1 MEQNFSSVWFA
12 TEQQIRSR
20 TRFFNFSDR
29 GSLSFSPEKLQFTGR
44 KYNLRIKDIKTV
56 DIIYPQIPW
65 ISNILSIIFSL
76 IFLGL
81 ITWILDGPEAIAMP
95 VAIIFTVYFILFV
108 PFATLIQKV
117 MLWVEVVYADDENVL
132 QKAYFLDGS
141 LLGWGGILG
150 GTLKMYK
157 ELRPSA
163 RKTA

>member
-65 ISNILSIIFSL
+65 ISNS
-76 IFLGL
+76 
-81 ITWILDGPEAIAMP
+81 PYAEIA
-95 VAIIFTVYFILFV
+95 
-108 PFATLIQKV
+108 
-117 MLWVEVVYADDENVL
+117 
-132 QKAYFLDGS
+132 
-141 LLGWGGILG
+141 
-150 GTLKMYK
+150 
-157 ELRPSA
+157 
-163 RKTA
+163 